1 MKILHNHIG
10 YEASG
15 SKHAVVLGKA
25 EDQLLSFRI
34 LESETGQ
41 EVFAG
46 TPQAAGPV
54 QRWKDWHFWT
64 IDFDG
69 VQAEGIYCIE
79 CSGSQGTLRSY
90 PFAIRATLLEQT
102 TVSDLLYYFKGQR
115 CSGQLDKAD
124 HHLTLDGDVSGRTV
138 DAHGGWYDATGDY
151 GKHLSHLCFSTY
163 FNPQQIPL
171 VAWSLLK
178 SYEALRDKNDRHFS
192 RYLPRLLDEG
202 LFGADYLV
210 RVKTDDGSFYITV
223 SGHGPE
229 KKPEDRRL
237 GRVMLGFEPGG
248 MEKGPSREAQ
258 SFPHT
263 AYQNSYRSG
272 GGVAIAALALAS
284 TFEVSGDF
292 ASADYLKA
300 AQEAFAFLEAHNLDM
315 TNDGRE
321 NIVDLY
327 CALLAATELYKAT
340 RQEAYRL
347 AANRRATALIAQLA
361 EGERPYWRADDT
373 DRPFFHASDGGFPV
387 VSLLNYLDIAGADM
401 KQAVLQAIRKALA
414 FDLDVTAEVN
424 NPFGYSRQFVQN
436 KAGDRRTAF
445 FFPHDTEVSPWW
457 QGENARLG
465 SVATAARRAAK
476 VFSDDRDFQARLQ
489 DFATNQINW
498 ILGLNPFDMCMLD
511 GSGHNNPLYYSYN
524 GSYQFT
530 NCPGGI
536 CNGITGGLTDDEDID
551 FHTPASLP
559 GLDDNWRWGEQWL
572 PHVAWFLL
580 AVASA

>member
-15 SKHAVVLGKA
+15 SKHAVVLGNTT
-25 EDQLLSFRI
+25 DQLRSFRI
-34 LESETGQ
+34 LEAETAK

-46 TPQAAGPV
+46 IPQAAGPV
-54 QRWKDWHFWT
+54 RQWKNWHFWT
-64 IDFDG
+64 IDFDD
-69 VQAEGIYCIE
+69 VQAEGMYCIE
-79 CSGSQGTLRSY
+79 CTGNQGTLRSH
-90 PFAIRATLLEQT
+90 PFAIRADLLEQT
-102 TVSDLLYYFKGQR
+102 TVSDVLYYFKGQR

-124 HHLTLDGDVSGRTV
+124 RQLTFDGDTSGRTV

-171 VAWSLLK
+171 VVWSLLK
-178 SYEALRDKNDRHFS
+178 SYEGLRDRNNRHFA
-192 RYLPRLLDEG
+192 RYLTRVLDEAM
-202 LFGADYLV
+202 FGADYLV
-210 RVKTDDGSFYITV
+210 RVKSPDGSFYITV

-229 KKPEDRRL
+229 KKAEDRRL

-248 MEKGPSREAQ
+248 MEKGPSRETQA
-258 SFPHT
+258 FPPT
-263 AYQNSYRSG
+263 AYQTSYRSG

-284 TFEVSGDF
+284 TFEVCGDF
-292 ASADYLKA
+292 GSADYLKA
-300 AQEAFAFLEAHNLDM
+300 AEEAFAFLEAHNLEM
-315 TNDGRE
+315 TNDGKE

-340 RQEAYRL
+340 RKQPYKTSADRK
-347 AANRRATALIAQLA
+347 ARALIGQLA
-361 EGERPYWRADDT
+361 GGDSHYWRADDS

-387 VSLLNYLDIAGADM
+387 VSLLNYLDIADSEM
-401 KQAVLQAIRKALA
+401 QQAVLDTIEKALT
-414 FDLDVTAEVN
+414 FDLEVSAEVN

-436 KAGDRRTAF
+436 KAGDRRTVF

-457 QGENARLG
+457 QGENARLA

-476 VFSDDRDFQARLQ
+476 HFAQDQAFQVRLQ
-489 DFATNQINW
+489 AFAWNQINW

-511 GSGHNNPLYYSYN
+511 GSGRNNPLYFSYN

-536 CNGITGGLTDDEDID
+536 CNGITSGLTNDEDID
-551 FHTPASLP
+551 FHTPATLP

-572 PHVAWFLL
+572 PHAAWFLL
-580 AVASA
+580 AVTSA

>member
-25 EDQLLSFRI
+25 GDQLLSFRI

-69 VQAEGIYCIE
+69 VRAEGTYYIE
-79 CSGSQGTLRSY
+79 CSSSQGTLRSY

-102 TVSDLLYYFKGQR
+102 TVSDLLYYFKSQR
-115 CSGQLDKAD
+115 CSGSSTRPTITSPSMGTPPAGRSTRTAAGTMPPVTTASTCPLVFLD
-124 HHLTLDGDVSGRTV
+124 L
-138 DAHGGWYDATGDY
+138 
-151 GKHLSHLCFSTY
+151 FQ
-163 FNPQQIPL
+163 PQQIPL
-171 VAWSLLK
+171 VAGACSSPTKPCAPGTIATSAAICPACLMK
-178 SYEALRDKNDRHFS
+178 AVRGR
-192 RYLPRLLDEG
+192 LPGPGQD
-202 LFGADYLV
+202 
-210 RVKTDDGSFYITV
+210 DDGSFYITV
-223 SGHGPE
+223 SGM
-229 KKPEDRRL
+229 DRRRTGRPAF

-248 MEKGPSREAQ
+248 MEKGPSKEAQ
-258 SFPHT
+258 VFPHT

-292 ASADYLKA
+292 ESADYLRA
-300 AQEAFAFLEAHNLDM
+300 AREAFAFLEAHNLEM

-340 RQEAYRL
+340 RQETYRL
-347 AANRRATALIAQLA
+347 AADRRATALMAQLA
-361 EGERPYWRADDT
+361 EGQRPYWRADDT

-387 VSLLNYLDIAGADM
+387 VSLLNYLDIAGANM
-401 KQAVLQAIRKALA
+401 KQAVLQTVRAALT
-414 FDLDVTAEVN
+414 FDLDMTAEVN

-498 ILGLNPFDMCMLD
+498 ILGLHPFDMCMLD
-511 GSGHNNPLYYSYN
+511 GSGHNNPLYYSDN

-530 NCPGGI
+530 NCPGGV
-536 CNGITGGLTDDEDID
+536 CSGITTG
-551 FHTPASLP
+551 
-559 GLDDNWRWGEQWL
+559 
-572 PHVAWFLL
+572 
-580 AVASA
+580 